1 MQCQII
7 AVIGQVILALCTEV
21 PAEVPKEPP
30 AQEKQAPQS
39 DTPKI
44 PPGKRLNV

>member
-30 AQEKQAPQS
+30 AQEKQAPVPAPQKEKG
-39 DTPKI
+39 TLI
-44 PPGKRLNV
+44 EL